1 MGKGAIG
8 ASENGHVVVFKGK
21 VQCYRTE
28 GQKTVQC
35 SAVKRTA
42 LWSSV

>member
-8 ASENGHVVVFKGK
+8 ALEKGHVVVFKGK
-21 VQCYRTE
+21 VQSHCTDGR
-28 GQKTVQC
+28 KTVQC

-42 LWSSV
+42 LWSNA